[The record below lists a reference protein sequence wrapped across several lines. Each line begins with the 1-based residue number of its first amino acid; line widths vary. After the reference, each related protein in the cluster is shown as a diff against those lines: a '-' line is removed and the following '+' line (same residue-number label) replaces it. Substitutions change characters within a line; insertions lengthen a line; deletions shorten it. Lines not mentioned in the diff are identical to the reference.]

1 MHFYSYCNAYL
12 RKKVGNNVDVPLE
25 MNMVEN
31 AQDNTKCH
39 LRDAQNKG
47 QLHLVAVYKPQ
58 LVSGYLPNLQR
69 TDKTLYHCH
78 GNTVN
83 TPGVDVRCNLA

>member
-1 MHFYSYCNAYL
+1 MLVTNTYIRKGFPQEQKLSLVYFYSSCNAYL
-12 RKKVGNNVDVPLE
+12 RNKVGNNVDVALE

-58 LVSGYLPNLQR
+58 LVSGYLPNL
-69 TDKTLYHCH
+69 
-78 GNTVN
+78 
-83 TPGVDVRCNLA
+83 